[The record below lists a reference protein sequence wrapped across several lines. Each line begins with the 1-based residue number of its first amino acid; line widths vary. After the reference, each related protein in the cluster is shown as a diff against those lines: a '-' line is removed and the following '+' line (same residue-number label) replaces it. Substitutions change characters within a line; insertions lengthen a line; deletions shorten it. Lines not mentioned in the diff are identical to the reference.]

1 MWLLFT
7 LLRLKTFVLPM
18 HFLYV
23 SPPPKKIPDIQVNS
37 KGNINRKHDAMKFKM
52 KTKNIST
59 VKEDI
64 YKLL

>member
-1 MWLLFT
+1 
-7 LLRLKTFVLPM
+7 M

-23 SPPPKKIPDIQVNS
+23 SPPQKKIPDIQVNS